1 MPALAAR
8 NEVKGMK
15 GHLGAEQLKSMDYKS
30 LQALAKDMGVS
41 AAGKAEDIIARIAAV
56 EVDVPEGE
64 LTEEEKALFEAEAA
78 RQEEERAAGGQTVE
92 EAEDTAG
99 EPQTGQ
105 ETTEEG
111 AAEEENTKDA
121 KKPQEEA
128 GKAAGMVKV
137 KAVTRFLDKQLNQI
151 KDAGEAYSVS
161 GERAAEL
168 VAAGVAEI
176 VG

>member
-15 GHLGAEQLKSMDYKS
+15 GHLDAEQLKSMDYKS

-64 LTEEEKALFEAEAA
+64 LTEEEKALFEEEAA

-92 EAEDTAG
+92 EA
-99 EPQTGQ
+99 
-105 ETTEEG
+105 
-111 AAEEENTKDA
+111 
-121 KKPQEEA
+121 
-128 GKAAGMVKV
+128 GKAAGLVKV
-137 KAVTRFLDKQLNQI
+137 KAVTRFLDKQFNQI

-161 GERAAEL
+161 GKRAAEL

>member
-15 GHLGAEQLKSMDYKS
+15 GHLDAEQLKSMDYKS

-56 EVDVPEGE
+56 EVDVPEEKE
-64 LTEEEKALFEAEAA
+64 LTEEEKAAAEKKAREQAEAA
-78 RQEEERAAGGQTVE
+78 QAAKEAEEKAAAEKKARE
-92 EAEDTAG
+92 EAE
-99 EPQTGQ
+99 
-105 ETTEEG
+105 
-111 AAEEENTKDA
+111 
-121 KKPQEEA
+121 
-128 GKAAGMVKV
+128 KAAGLVKV
-137 KAVTRFLDKQLNQI
+137 KTVTRFLDKQLNQI

-161 GERAAEL
+161 RERAAEL
-168 VAAGVAEI
+168 AAAGVAEI

>member
-15 GHLGAEQLKSMDYKS
+15 GHLDAEQLKSMDYKS

-56 EVDVPEGE
+56 EVDAGE
-64 LTEEEKALFEAEAA
+64 LTEEEKALFDAEAA
-78 RQEEERAAGGQTVE
+78 GQAEATQAAK

-111 AAEEENTKDA
+111 AAEENTKDA

-128 GKAAGMVKV
+128 GNAAGLVKV

>member
-15 GHLGAEQLKSMDYKS
+15 GHLDAEQLKSMDYKS

-78 RQEEERAAGGQTVE
+78 RQEEERA
-92 EAEDTAG
+92 EDTAG

-111 AAEEENTKDA
+111 AAEGNTKDA

-128 GKAAGMVKV
+128 GKAAGLVKV

>member
-15 GHLGAEQLKSMDYKS
+15 GHLDAEQLKSMDYKS

-64 LTEEEKALFEAEAA
+64 LTEEEKALFDAEAA
-78 RQEEERAAGGQTVE
+78 RQEEERAAEQAAREQEEAAQAAEKAAAEQKARE
-92 EAEDTAG
+92 EAEA
-99 EPQTGQ
+99 
-105 ETTEEG
+105 
-111 AAEEENTKDA
+111 
-121 KKPQEEA
+121 
-128 GKAAGMVKV
+128 AAGLVKV

>member
-15 GHLGAEQLKSMDYKS
+15 GHLDAEQLKSMDYKS

-64 LTEEEKALFEAEAA
+64 LTEEEKA
-78 RQEEERAAGGQTVE
+78 AGL
-92 EAEDTAG
+92 
-99 EPQTGQ
+99 
-105 ETTEEG
+105 
-111 AAEEENTKDA
+111 
-121 KKPQEEA
+121 
-128 GKAAGMVKV
+128 VKV

-151 KDAGEAYSVS
+151 KDAGEAYSV
-161 GERAAEL
+161 GRERAAEL
-168 VAAGVAEI
+168 AAAGVAEI

>member
-15 GHLGAEQLKSMDYKS
+15 GHLDAGQLKSMDYKS

-56 EVDVPEGE
+56 EVDVPEENE
-64 LTEEEKALFEAEAA
+64 LTEEEKAAAEAA
-78 RQEEERAAGGQTVE
+78 RQEEERAAAERAAREQAAKEAEEKAAAEKKARE
-92 EAEDTAG
+92 EAEA
-99 EPQTGQ
+99 
-105 ETTEEG
+105 
-111 AAEEENTKDA
+111 
-121 KKPQEEA
+121 
-128 GKAAGMVKV
+128 AAGLVKV

-161 GERAAEL
+161 RERAAEL

-176 VG
+176 Q

>member
-15 GHLGAEQLKSMDYKS
+15 GHLDAEQLKSMDYKS

-41 AAGKAEDIIARIAAV
+41 AAGKAEDIIGRITAV
-56 EVDVPEGE
+56 EVDVPEESE
-64 LTEEEKALFEAEAA
+64 LTEEEKAAAEAA
-78 RQEEERAAGGQTVE
+78 RQEEERAAAERAAREQAEAAQAAKEAEEKAEAEKKARE
-92 EAEDTAG
+92 EAEA
-99 EPQTGQ
+99 
-105 ETTEEG
+105 
-111 AAEEENTKDA
+111 
-121 KKPQEEA
+121 
-128 GKAAGMVKV
+128 AAGLVKV

-161 GERAAEL
+161 KERAAEL

-176 VG
+176 Q

>member
-15 GHLGAEQLKSMDYKS
+15 GHLDAEQLKSMDYKS

-56 EVDVPEGE
+56 EVDAGE
-64 LTEEEKALFEAEAA
+64 LTEEEKALFDAEAA
-78 RQEEERAAGGQTVE
+78 GQAEATQAAK

-111 AAEEENTKDA
+111 AAGENTKDA

-128 GKAAGMVKV
+128 GKAAGLVKV

>member
-1 MPALAAR
+1 
-8 NEVKGMK
+8 MK
-15 GHLGAEQLKSMDYKS
+15 GHLDAEQLKSMDYKS

-78 RQEEERAAGGQTVE
+78 RQEEERAAAERAAREQAEAAQAAKEAEEKAAAEKKARE
-92 EAEDTAG
+92 EAEA
-99 EPQTGQ
+99 
-105 ETTEEG
+105 
-111 AAEEENTKDA
+111 
-121 KKPQEEA
+121 
-128 GKAAGMVKV
+128 AAGLVKV

-168 VAAGVAEI
+168 AAAGVAEI

>member
-1 MPALAAR
+1 
-8 NEVKGMK
+8 MK
-15 GHLGAEQLKSMDYKS
+15 GHLDAEQLKSMDYKS

-41 AAGKAEDIIARIAAV
+41 AAGKAEDIIARIVAV
-56 EVDVPEGE
+56 EVDAGE
-64 LTEEEKALFEAEAA
+64 LTEEEKALFDAEAA
-78 RQEEERAAGGQTVE
+78 GQAEATQAAK

-111 AAEEENTKDA
+111 AAGENTKDA

-128 GKAAGMVKV
+128 GKAAGLVKV

>member
-15 GHLGAEQLKSMDYKS
+15 GHLDAEQLKSMDYKS

-78 RQEEERAAGGQTVE
+78 RQEEERAAGGQTAE
-92 EAEDTAG
+92 E
-99 EPQTGQ
+99 
-105 ETTEEG
+105 EEG
-111 AAEEENTKDA
+111 AAEETAKDA

-128 GKAAGMVKV
+128 EKAAGLVKV

-151 KDAGEAYSVS
+151 KDAGEAYSV
-161 GERAAEL
+161 GRERAAEL
-168 VAAGVAEI
+168 AAAGVAEI

>member
-1 MPALAAR
+1 
-8 NEVKGMK
+8 
-15 GHLGAEQLKSMDYKS
+15 MDYKS

-56 EVDVPEGE
+56 EVDAGE
-64 LTEEEKALFEAEAA
+64 LTEEEKALFDAEAA
-78 RQEEERAAGGQTVE
+78 GQAEATQAAK

-111 AAEEENTKDA
+111 AAGENTKDA

-128 GKAAGMVKV
+128 GKAAGLVKV

-161 GERAAEL
+161 KERAAEL

-176 VG
+176 Q

>member
-1 MPALAAR
+1 
-8 NEVKGMK
+8 MK
-15 GHLGAEQLKSMDYKS
+15 GHLDAEQLKSMDYKS

-56 EVDVPEGE
+56 EVDVPESE
-64 LTEEEKALFEAEAA
+64 LTEEEKALFDAEAA
-78 RQEEERAAGGQTVE
+78 GQAEATQAAK

-111 AAEEENTKDA
+111 AAGENTKDA

-128 GKAAGMVKV
+128 GKAADGVKV

-161 GERAAEL
+161 RERAAEL
-168 VAAGVAEI
+168 AAAGVAEI